1 MLESSHQHDI
11 RRHRQ
16 LLRHDLHP
24 LSRLGDPDESRRQG
38 RASRLVA
45 RAFSGR
51 LLTVVSGSADDRNR
65 HRSGDLTIAS
75 EVLLAAVDLELL
87 KRFPKAKGRC
97 VRYIDDVTLYAS
109 SLSMGVEFAEAY
121 AEVLE
126 LFDLAINTRKTAHTD
141 GVVPTDPS
149 WRQGAHIILAR
160 LSKAGSD
167 RGAVASA
174 LSDLWH
180 LVAEHGEPPLHYVM
194 TIASPRCASTNTWP
208 VFQDFLTVAIRRDG
222 LMLPHAH
229 KWLLWGKSQGY
240 IQSHVRL
247 DENLHEFAVDHV
259 LRAHAWEVAYI
270 INILTDLGST
280 LDTDLA
286 VGAAELKADIVDLLL
301 LEATSKVRRLRGV
314 RSDVMDRGAEP
325 KAFTDGHWLL
335 AYEVQ
340 RVDPARRTTEFSR
353 GQWKNLAGSDISFFR
368 DPGAS
373 PATRWYQARLALR
386 TRRQSYVSL

>member
-126 LFDLAINTRKTAHTD
+126 VFDLAINSRKTTHTD
-141 GVVPTDPS
+141 RVVPTDPS
-149 WRQGAHIILAR
+149 WRHGAHIILTR

-167 RGAVASA
+167 PGAVASA
-174 LSDLWH
+174 LSDLC
-180 LVAEHGEPPLHYVM
+180 
-194 TIASPRCASTNTWP
+194 T
-208 VFQDFLTVAIRRDG
+208 
-222 LMLPHAH
+222 
-229 KWLLWGKSQGY
+229 
-240 IQSHVRL
+240 
-247 DENLHEFAVDHV
+247 
-259 LRAHAWEVAYI
+259 
-270 INILTDLGST
+270 
-280 LDTDLA
+280 
-286 VGAAELKADIVDLLL
+286 
-301 LEATSKVRRLRGV
+301 
-314 RSDVMDRGAEP
+314 
-325 KAFTDGHWLL
+325 
-335 AYEVQ
+335 
-340 RVDPARRTTEFSR
+340 
-353 GQWKNLAGSDISFFR
+353 
-368 DPGAS
+368 
-373 PATRWYQARLALR
+373 
-386 TRRQSYVSL
+386 